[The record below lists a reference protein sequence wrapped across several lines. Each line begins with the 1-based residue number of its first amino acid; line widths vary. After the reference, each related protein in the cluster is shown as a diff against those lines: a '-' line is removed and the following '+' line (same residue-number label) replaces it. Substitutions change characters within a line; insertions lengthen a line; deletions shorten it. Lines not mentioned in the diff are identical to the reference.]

1 MKKIIMFSSLLFLI
15 GLQSDYM
22 LAFGKSNNVV
32 SFKRQAYVNLRARNS
47 TTNTISVQLTN
58 TNTGTVYSF
67 TVPPNTPSEV
77 VIGQIPEN
85 NDIYNARMMSPQ
97 PVTMQIYWAYQSHTT
112 SLYAEGM
119 AIGCISCAQINIS
132 N

>member
-15 GLQSDYM
+15 GLQSDYIQV
-22 LAFGKSNNVV
+22 FGKSKSAV
-32 SFKRQAYVNLRARNS
+32 SFKRQSYVNLRARNS
-47 TTNTISVQLTN
+47 TANTISVQLTN
-58 TNTGTVYSF
+58 TTTGVVSSF
-67 TVPPNTPSEV
+67 TVPPNTPSEI

-85 NDIYNARMMSPQ
+85 NDIYNARMTSPQ
-97 PVTMQIYWAYQSHTT
+97 PVTMQIYWAYQSYTT

-119 AIGCISCAQINIS
+119 AIGCSSCAQINIS

>member
-1 MKKIIMFSSLLFLI
+1 MKKIIVFSSLLLLI
-15 GLQSDYM
+15 GLQSDCIP
-22 LAFGKSNNVV
+22 AFGKSNSVV
-32 SFKRQAYVNLRARNS
+32 AFKRQSYINLRARNS
-47 TTNTISVQLTN
+47 TANTISVQLTN
-58 TNTGTVYSF
+58 TTTGVVYSF

-85 NDIYNARMMSPQ
+85 NDIYNARMTSPQ
-97 PVTMQIYWAYQSHTT
+97 PVTMQIYWAYQSYTT

-119 AIGCISCAQINIS
+119 AIGCSSCAQINIS